1 MHSPLRRRIRHARR
15 IVGYGLL
22 VVLIL
27 AAAAVGVVNQML
39 PLVERNPQKVA
50 TWLSERVGQPVTF
63 THARA
68 EWTRRGPRFTLDGLR
83 IGEGERLLDI
93 GRAELL
99 VAVYSGFLPGAPL
112 TELKV
117 RELSLALEQGA
128 DRRWRM
134 VGLPFQPVPGVDPL
148 DTLEALGELQ
158 VERAKLV
165 VRSPAFRR
173 ELSLPRVDL
182 RLRISGARL
191 KAGVQ
196 AWARVGG
203 TPMTAVVDLERGT
216 WSGPLWAGGEALRL
230 DDWSPLLAD
239 TGLVVAGS
247 GNVDL
252 WARIDAQ
259 RIMDVRSRAELAPLA
274 FGARKPWRRMPDGT
288 LSSPPV
294 AFERAN
300 LLARWQVDDN
310 GWQLHAPELHFH
322 EAGRREPRSFDGLW
336 LAGGKRFALHAPRMD
351 LAPARALAT
360 LSDAVP
366 AGLREWLLEAAPD
379 GELRHV
385 RVDGRDGAWRGSAKV
400 DAVGWSPYGNR
411 PGLQG
416 LAGSAA
422 FDQSGGVFKLGSG
435 PVRFDWPGFRQPMDV
450 RAAGTLGWW
459 RSGAQWT
466 AGASAL
472 RVRGDDF
479 GVLARVELQF
489 QGPGRSPRLDLAA
502 EVDPSTVQA
511 AKKFWVVGKMPPAT
525 IDWLDN
531 ALQEGTVELGRAALG
546 GELADWPFREGQG
559 RFDARARVVQAQVAF
574 NRDWPVAEA
583 LDLDVA
589 FDGPGMALDGSGAIL
604 GNRVGRVVGGIAD
617 FRDPRLLLDI
627 NAAGRG
633 ESLQALMLA
642 SPLRANYEE
651 HLLNASIRG
660 PATVALQLDLPLAAR
675 LGDRR
680 IEGTIDLAD
689 AALSDP
695 RWGIAFTQVQ
705 GRTRFSDHG
714 FAADDLQVLFEGE
727 PARFNLFVGDGYTGS
742 PSLAARATLDGRFPP
757 QVLLA
762 RHEPLRWLNPW
773 LAGSSQWRLSLDVP
787 QALAGAPAPPAR
799 LDVQSDLVGTAIT
812 LPAPLGKDAAT
823 PQPLSLQAP
832 LPVGKGEIALT
843 LGELMRLRGR
853 MGADN
858 TMTGL
863 IQLGT
868 GADAPLPAEGL
879 GVVGASDTLDA
890 AGWIGFAAKGEG
902 AGGLRAVDLRVA
914 RLDLLGSEFPDTR
927 LRLQRQADHTQVQL
941 LGPAIEGA
949 VRIPSALEQGVQ
961 GRFERLHWPEKPP
974 APEPS
979 AAGAE
984 AIALADEEVPGQDP
998 AALPPLDFTVK
1009 DLRMG
1014 AMALG
1019 QAELRTTPVAQG
1031 MHVDRFSTR
1040 ARGMQLT
1047 ASGDWLRAGEGRS
1060 RSRFDVD
1067 FSARSLGELLGAF
1080 GLAGMVEEGE
1090 IKGKLQGNWAG
1101 SPGAFALARFE
1112 GRLRADVGE
1121 GQLLEVEPGGGG
1133 RVLGLISLAE
1143 IPRRLSLDFSDFFQ
1157 KGFGFNTMSG
1167 EFVFSGGRASTD
1179 LLLINGPAAEIRVS
1193 GSTDLRLQQYDQR
1206 IEVLPKTGGALPV
1219 IGALAGGPVGAA
1231 VGAVAQAVLQQ
1242 PLKQAARTVYR
1253 ISGPWKDPKVEVL
1266 EKGPPPAERKP
1277 AGSRGPAP
1285 TGGRGQAAIGRL
1297 DAPDAGPASQRP

>member
-50 TWLSERVGQPVTF
+50 SWLTERVGQPVTF

-99 VAVYSGFLPGAPL
+99 VAVYSGFLPGAQL

-117 RELSLALEQGA
+117 RELSLALEQGE

-134 VGLPFQPVPGVDPL
+134 VGLPFQPLPGVDPL

-158 VERAKLV
+158 VERARLV
-165 VRSPAFRR
+165 VRSPAFRH

-182 RLRISGARL
+182 RLRVSGDTL
-191 KAGVQ
+191 KAGLQ
-196 AWARVGG
+196 AWAKPTG
-203 TPMTAVVDLERGT
+203 TPMTAVVDLDRRT
-216 WSGPLWAGGEALRL
+216 WSGELWAGGEALKL
-230 DDWSPLLAD
+230 DDWSSLLAD

-274 FGARKPWRRMPDGT
+274 LGARKPWRTLPDGS
-288 LSSPPV
+288 LDSPPV
-294 AFERAN
+294 AFERAD

-310 GWQLHAPELHFH
+310 GWQLHAPQLHFH
-322 EAGRREPRSFDGLW
+322 ESGRREPRSFDGLW
-336 LAGGKRFALHAPRMD
+336 LAGGKRFALQAPRMD

-360 LSDAVP
+360 LSPSVP

-379 GELRHV
+379 GELDNV
-385 RVDGRDGAWRGSAKV
+385 RIDGQDGTWAGSARLK
-400 DAVGWSPYGNR
+400 AVGWLPYGSR
-411 PGLQG
+411 PGVQG

-435 PVRFDWPGFRQPMDV
+435 PVRFDWPSFRQPLHV
-450 RAAGTLGWW
+450 RVGGTLGWW
-459 RSGAQWT
+459 RSGGLWT
-466 AGASAL
+466 VGASGL
-472 RVRGDDF
+472 RIRGDDF
-479 GVLARVELQF
+479 GVLARAELLF
-489 QGPGRSPRLDLAA
+489 QGPGRKPRLDLAA
-502 EVDPSTVQA
+502 EVDPTTVQA

-531 ALQEGTVELGRAALG
+531 ALKEGTVELGRAALG

-559 RFDARARVVQAQVAF
+559 RFDARARVVQTTVDF
-574 NRDWPVAEA
+574 NREWPVAEA
-583 LDLDVA
+583 MDMDVA
-589 FDGPGMALDGSGAIL
+589 FDGPGMTLAGTGMIL
-604 GNRVGRVVGGIAD
+604 GNRVGRVEGGVPD

-627 NAAGRG
+627 DTAGRG
-633 ESLQALMLA
+633 ETLQALMLA
-642 SPLRANYEE
+642 SPLRARYEE

-675 LGDRR
+675 LGGRR

-695 RWGIAFTQVQ
+695 RWGIAFTQVN
-705 GRTRFSDHG
+705 GRTRFSDQG
-714 FAADDLQVLFEGE
+714 FAAEGLEVLFEGA
-727 PARFNLFVGDGYTGS
+727 PGRFDLAVGEAYTGS
-742 PSLAARATLDGRFPP
+742 AALAARASLAGRFPP

-762 RHEPLRWLNPW
+762 RHEPLLWLGPW
-773 LAGSSQWRLSLDVP
+773 LQGSSDWRLSLDVP
-787 QALAGAPAPPAR
+787 QGAAGAAAPPAR

-812 LPAPLGKDAAT
+812 LPAPLGKDAGT
-823 PQPLSLQAP
+823 PMPLSLQAP
-832 LPVGKGEIALT
+832 LPLGKGEIALA
-843 LGELMRLRGR
+843 LDELMRLRGR

-858 TMTGL
+858 AMAGL
-863 IQLGT
+863 IQF
-868 GADAPLPAEGL
+868 GAGVEAPMPAEGL
-879 GVVGASDTLDA
+879 VVLGASDTLDA
-890 AGWIGFAAKGEG
+890 AGWIAFAAKGDG
-902 AGGLRAVDLRVA
+902 TGGLRAVDLRVA
-914 RLDLLGSEFPDTR
+914 RLDLLGSNFPDTR
-927 LRLQRQADHTQVQL
+927 LRLQRQADQTQVQL
-941 LGPAIEGA
+941 TGPSIEGT
-949 VRIPSALEQGVQ
+949 VRIPAKLALGVQ
-961 GRFERLHWPEKPP
+961 GQFDRIHWPEAPP
-974 APEPS
+974 APPPV
-979 AAGAE
+979 AGAE
-984 AIALADEEVPGQDP
+984 VIALPDEEAPGQDP
-998 AALPPLDFTVK
+998 AALPPLKFSVK
-1009 DLRMG
+1009 DLRLG

-1019 QAELRTTPVAQG
+1019 QAELQSTPVPQG
-1031 MHVDRFSTR
+1031 MRVDRFTTR
-1040 ARGMQLT
+1040 ARRMQLT
-1047 ASGDWLRAGEGRS
+1047 ASGEWLRAGEGRS

-1067 FSARSLGELLGAF
+1067 FSARSLGELLAAF
-1080 GLAGMVEEGE
+1080 GLVGMVEDGE
-1090 IKGKLQGNWAG
+1090 IKGKLQGSWPG
-1101 SPGAFALARFE
+1101 SPGAFKLARFE

-1157 KGFGFNTMSG
+1157 KGFGFNTMGG
-1167 EFVFSGGRASTD
+1167 EFVFADGRATTD
-1179 LLLINGPAAEIRVS
+1179 LLAINGPAAEIRVS

-1231 VGAVAQAVLQQ
+1231 VGAVAQAVLQK
-1242 PLKQAARTVYR
+1242 PLKQAGRTVYR
-1253 ISGPWKDPKVEVL
+1253 ISGPWKEPTIEVI
-1266 EKGPPPAERKP
+1266 EKGPPPAERGKP
-1277 AGSRGPAP
+1277 G
-1285 TGGRGQAAIGRL
+1285 
-1297 DAPDAGPASQRP
+1297 

>member
-15 IVGYGLL
+15 IAGYGLL

-50 TWLSERVGQPVTF
+50 AWLTERVGQPVTF

-99 VAVYSGFLPGAPL
+99 VAVYSGLLPGAPL

-117 RELSLALEQGA
+117 RELSLALEQGE
-128 DRRWRM
+128 DRRWRV
-134 VGLPFQPVPGVDPL
+134 VGLPFQPLPGVDPL

-158 VERAKLV
+158 VERASLV
-165 VRSPAFRR
+165 VRSPSFRR
-173 ELSLPRVDL
+173 ELRLPRVDL
-182 RLRISGARL
+182 RLRVDGDRL

-196 AWARVGG
+196 ARAVVRGK
-203 TPMTAVVDLERGT
+203 PMSAVVDLDRGT
-216 WSGPLWAGGEALRL
+216 WSGQLWAGGEGLRL

-247 GNVDL
+247 GSVDL

-274 FGARKPWRRMPDGT
+274 FGARKPWRAMPDGS

-310 GWQLHAPELHFH
+310 GWQMHAPELHFH
-322 EAGRREPRSFDGLW
+322 ESGRREPRSFDGLW
-336 LAGGKRFALHAPRMD
+336 LAGGKRFAMQAPHMD
-351 LAPARALAT
+351 LASARALAT

-366 AGLREWLLEAAPD
+366 AGLREWLYEAAPD
-379 GELRHV
+379 GELSHV
-385 RVDGRDGAWRGSAKV
+385 RVQGQDGTWAGSATL
-400 DAVGWSPYGNR
+400 DAVGWRHYGNR
-411 PGLQG
+411 PGVRG

-422 FDQSGGVFKLGSG
+422 FDQSGGVFRLGSG
-435 PVRFDWPGFRQPMDV
+435 PVRFDWPGFRQPMDL

-459 RSGAQWT
+459 RSGGLWT
-466 AGASAL
+466 AGASGL
-472 RVRGDDF
+472 RIRGDDF
-479 GVLARVELQF
+479 GVLARAELHF
-489 QGPGRSPRLDLAA
+489 QGPGRPPRLDLAA

-531 ALQEGTVELGRAALG
+531 ALQAGTVELGRAALG

-559 RFDARARVVQAQVAF
+559 RFDARARVVQARLDF
-574 NRDWPVAEA
+574 NREWPVAEA

-589 FDGPGMALDGSGAIL
+589 FDGPGMTLDGSGMIL
-604 GNRVGRVVGGIAD
+604 GNRVGRVAGGIAD

-627 NAAGRG
+627 DATGRG

-642 SPLRANYEE
+642 SPLRARYEE

-675 LGDRR
+675 LGGRR
-680 IEGTIDLAD
+680 IEGSIDLAD

-695 RWGIAFTQVQ
+695 RWGIAFSKVQ
-705 GRTRFSDHG
+705 GRTRFSDRG
-714 FAADDLQVLFEGE
+714 FATEDLQVVFEGE

-762 RHEPLRWLNPW
+762 QHEPLRWLDEW
-773 LAGSSQWRLSLDVP
+773 LAGSSDWRLSLDVP
-787 QALAGAPAPPAR
+787 QAVAGAPAQPAR

-812 LPAPLGKDAAT
+812 LPAPLGKDAST
-823 PQPLSLQAP
+823 PRPLSLQAP
-832 LPVGKGEIALT
+832 LPVGKGEIALK
-843 LGELMRLRGR
+843 LGDLMRLRGR

-858 TMTGL
+858 AMTGL

-868 GADAPLPAEGL
+868 GADSPLPAEGL
-879 GVVGASDTLDA
+879 VVTGASDTLDA

-914 RLDLLGSEFPDTR
+914 RLDLLGSDFPDTR

-941 LGPAIEGA
+941 VGPSIEGA
-949 VRIPSALEQGVQ
+949 VRIPSRLELGVEGQ
-961 GRFERLHWPEKPP
+961 FERIHWPEKPP
-974 APEPS
+974 APPVV
-979 AAGAE
+979 AGADVAPLPAEEE
-984 AIALADEEVPGQDP
+984 AGQDP
-998 AALPPLDFTVK
+998 AALPPLSFLVK

-1019 QAELRTTPVAQG
+1019 QAELKATPVAQG
-1031 MHVDRFSTR
+1031 LRVDRFTTR
-1040 ARGMQLT
+1040 ARAMQLT
-1047 ASGDWLRAGEGRS
+1047 ASGDWLRAGEGKT

-1067 FSARSLGELLGAF
+1067 FSARSLGELLTAF
-1080 GLAGMVEEGE
+1080 GLAGMVEDGA
-1090 IKGKLQGNWAG
+1090 IKGRLQGSWPG

-1157 KGFGFNTMSG
+1157 KGFGFNTMGG
-1167 EFVFSGGRASTD
+1167 EFVFADGRASTD

-1206 IEVLPKTGGALPV
+1206 IEVLPKAGGALPV
-1219 IGALAGGPVGAA
+1219 IGAIAGGPVGAA

-1253 ISGPWKDPKVEVL
+1253 ISGPWKEPKVEVI
-1266 EKGPPPAERKP
+1266 EKGPPPVERGKP
-1277 AGSRGPAP
+1277 G
-1285 TGGRGQAAIGRL
+1285 
-1297 DAPDAGPASQRP
+1297 

>member
-15 IVGYGLL
+15 IAGYGLL

-50 TWLSERVGQPVTF
+50 AWLTERVGQPVTF
-63 THARA
+63 SHARA
-68 EWTRRGPRFTLDGLR
+68 EWTRRGPRFILDGLR
-83 IGEGERLLDI
+83 IGERERLLDI

-117 RELSLALEQGA
+117 RELSLALEQGE

-134 VGLPFQPVPGVDPL
+134 VGLPFQPLPGVDPL

-158 VERAKLV
+158 VEHASLV
-165 VRSPAFRR
+165 VRSPSFRR
-173 ELSLPRVDL
+173 ELLLPRVDL
-182 RLRISGARL
+182 RLRVTGKRL
-191 KAGVQ
+191 QAGLQ
-196 AWARVGG
+196 AFAVANGK
-203 TPMTAVVDLERGT
+203 PMSAVVDLDRGT
-216 WSGPLWAGGEALRL
+216 WSGELWAGGESLRL

-239 TGLVVAGS
+239 TGVVVAGS
-247 GNVDL
+247 GSVDL
-252 WARIDAQ
+252 WARIDTQ

-274 FGARKPWRRMPDGT
+274 FGARKPWRTMPDGS

-310 GWQLHAPELHFH
+310 GWQMHAPELHFH
-322 EAGRREPRSFDGLW
+322 ESGRREPRSFDGLW
-336 LAGGKRFALHAPRMD
+336 IAGGKRFALHAPRMD
-351 LAPARALAT
+351 LASARALAT

-366 AGLREWLLEAAPD
+366 TGLREWLLEAAPD
-379 GELRHV
+379 GELSQV
-385 RVDGRDGAWRGSAKV
+385 RIDGQEGTWAGSATLQ
-400 DAVGWSPYGNR
+400 AVGWRPYGKQ
-411 PGLQG
+411 PGLRG

-422 FDQSGGVFKLGSG
+422 FDQSGGVFRLGKG
-435 PVRFDWPGFRQPMDV
+435 PVRFDWPGFRQPMNV
-450 RAAGTLGWW
+450 RVAGTLGWW
-459 RSGAQWT
+459 RNGALWT
-466 AGASAL
+466 AGASGL
-472 RVRGDDF
+472 RIHGDDF
-479 GVLARVELQF
+479 GVLARAELQF
-489 QGPGRSPRLDLAA
+489 QGPGRPPRLDLAA
-502 EVDPSTVQA
+502 EVDPSTMQA

-525 IDWLDN
+525 IDYLDN

-559 RFDARARVVQAQVAF
+559 RFDARARVVQAKVEF

-583 LDLDVA
+583 LDLDVS
-589 FDGPGMALDGSGAIL
+589 FDGPGMALDGSGVIL
-604 GNRVGRVVGGIAD
+604 GNRVGRVRGGIAD
-617 FRDPRLLLDI
+617 FRDPRLRLDI
-627 NAAGRG
+627 DAVGRG
-633 ESLQALMLA
+633 ETLQALMLA
-642 SPLRANYEE
+642 SPLRERYEE

-660 PATVALQLDLPLAAR
+660 PATVALELDLPLAAR
-675 LGDRR
+675 LGGRR
-680 IEGTIDLAD
+680 IEGSIDLAD
-689 AALSDP
+689 AGLSDP

-705 GRTRFSDHG
+705 GRTRFSDRG
-714 FAADDLQVLFEGE
+714 FATEDLQVQFEGE

-742 PSLAARATLDGRFPP
+742 PGLAARATLAGRFPP

-762 RHEPLRWLNPW
+762 QHPPLRWLDPW
-773 LAGSSQWRLSLDVP
+773 LAGSSDWRLALDVP
-787 QALAGAPAPPAR
+787 QPVAGAPAAPAL

-823 PQPLSLQAP
+823 PRLLSLQAP
-832 LPVGKGEIALT
+832 LPSTKGEIVLR

-858 TMTGL
+858 AMTGL
-863 IQLGT
+863 IQFGT
-868 GADAPLPAEGL
+868 GADSPPPANGL
-879 GVVGASDTLDA
+879 VVTGASDTLDA
-890 AGWIGFAAKGEG
+890 AGWIAFAAKGEG
-902 AGGLRAVDLRVA
+902 TGGLRAVDLRVA

-927 LRLQRQADHTQVQL
+927 LRLQRQEDHTQVQL
-941 LGPAIEGA
+941 VGPSIEGT
-949 VRIPSALEQGVQ
+949 VRIPSRLEAGVQ
-961 GRFERLHWPEKPP
+961 GQFERIHWPEKPP
-974 APEPS
+974 AP
-979 AAGAE
+979 AAVAGAE
-984 AIALADEEVPGQDP
+984 AAVVSDEEVPGQDP
-998 AALPPLDFTVK
+998 AVLPPLDFLVK
-1009 DLRMG
+1009 DLRLG

-1019 QAELRTTPVAQG
+1019 QAELKATPVAQG
-1031 MHVDRFSTR
+1031 LRVDRFTTR
-1040 ARGMQLT
+1040 ASRMQLT

-1060 RSRFDVD
+1060 KSRFDVD
-1067 FSARSLGELLGAF
+1067 FTARSLGELLTAF
-1080 GLAGMVEEGE
+1080 GLAGMVKDGP
-1090 IKGKLQGNWAG
+1090 IKGKLQGSWPG

-1112 GRLRADVGE
+1112 GRLSANVGE

-1167 EFVFSGGRASTD
+1167 EFVFADGRASTD

-1193 GSTDLRLQQYDQR
+1193 GATDLRLQQYDQR

-1219 IGALAGGPVGAA
+1219 IGAIAGGPVGAA
-1231 VGAVAQAVLQQ
+1231 VGAMAQAVLQK

-1253 ISGPWKDPKVEVL
+1253 VSGPWKEPKVDVI
-1266 EKGPPPAERKP
+1266 EKGPPPAERGKP
-1277 AGSRGPAP
+1277 G
-1285 TGGRGQAAIGRL
+1285 
-1297 DAPDAGPASQRP
+1297 

>member
-15 IVGYGLL
+15 ILGYGLL

-50 TWLSERVGQPVTF
+50 AWLTERVGQPVTF

-83 IGEGERLLDI
+83 IGQGDRLLDI

-117 RELSLALEQGA
+117 RELSLALEQGQ

-134 VGLPFQPVPGVDPL
+134 VGLPFQPLPGVDPL

-158 VERAKLV
+158 VERARLV

-173 ELSLPRVDL
+173 ELALPRVDL
-182 RLRISGARL
+182 RMQVSGARL

-196 AWARVGG
+196 AWAVTTGK
-203 TPMTAVVDLERGT
+203 PMTAVVDLDRGT
-216 WSGPLWAGGEALRL
+216 WSGQMWAGGESLRL
-230 DDWSPLLAD
+230 DDWSPLIAD
-239 TGLVVAGS
+239 TGLVMSGS

-259 RIMDVRSRAELAPLA
+259 RVMDVRSRAELAPLA
-274 FGARKPWRRMPDGT
+274 LGSRKPWRAKADGT
-288 LSSPPV
+288 LVSPPV
-294 AFERAN
+294 AFERAD

-322 EAGRREPRSFDGLW
+322 ESGRSEPRSFDGLW
-336 LAGGKRFALHAPRMD
+336 IAGGKRFALQAPRMD

-379 GELRHV
+379 GELQHV
-385 RVDGRDGAWRGSAKV
+385 RVEGQDGTWSGAATLGG
-400 DAVGWSPYGNR
+400 VGWRPYGNR

-422 FDQSGGVFKLGSG
+422 FDQSGGVFKLGAA
-435 PVRFDWPGFRQPMDV
+435 PVRFDWPGFRQPLDLRV
-450 RAAGTLGWW
+450 AGTLGWW
-459 RSGAQWT
+459 RSGGLWT
-466 AGASAL
+466 AGASGL
-472 RVRGDDF
+472 RVRGDGF
-479 GVLARVELQF
+479 GLLARAELHF
-489 QGPGRSPRLDLAA
+489 QGPGRKPRLDLAA
-502 EVDPSTVQA
+502 EVDPSTMQT

-531 ALQEGTVELGRAALG
+531 ALQEGTVEFGRAALG

-559 RFDARARVVQAQVAF
+559 RLDARARVVQAKVEF

-589 FDGPGMALDGSGAIL
+589 FDGPGMTLDGSGAIL

-617 FRDPRLLLDI
+617 FRDPRLMLDI
-627 NAAGRG
+627 DADGRG

-642 SPLRANYEE
+642 SPLRARYEE

-675 LGDRR
+675 LGGRR
-680 IEGTIDLAD
+680 IEGSIDLAD

-695 RWGIAFTQVQ
+695 RWGIAFTKVQ
-705 GRTRFSDHG
+705 GRTRFSDRG
-714 FAADDLQVLFEGE
+714 FAAEDLQVVFEGE
-727 PARFNLFVGDGYTGS
+727 PARFNLFVGEGYTGS

-762 RHEPLRWLNPW
+762 RHAPLRWLDPW
-773 LAGSSQWRLSLDVP
+773 LAGSSDWRLSLAVP

-823 PQPLSLQAP
+823 PRPLSLQAP
-832 LPVGKGEIALT
+832 LPVGKGEIALK

-853 MGADN
+853 MGADGA
-858 TMTGL
+858 MTGL
-863 IQLGT
+863 IQLGA

-879 GVVGASDTLDA
+879 AVTGASDTLDA
-890 AGWIGFAAKGEG
+890 AGWIAFAAGGEG

-914 RLDLLGSEFPDTR
+914 HLDLLGSDFPDTR
-927 LRLQRQADHTQVQL
+927 LRLQRQVDHTRVQL
-941 LGPAIEGA
+941 TGPAIEGT
-949 VRIPSALEQGVQ
+949 VRVPSKLELGVQ
-961 GRFERLHWPEKPP
+961 GQFDRIHWPAKPP
-974 APEPS
+974 APEPV
-979 AAGAE
+979 AGAE
-984 AIALADEEVPGQDP
+984 TIPLPEQPAPGQDP
-998 AALPPLDFTVK
+998 AALPPLAFTVK

-1019 QAELRTTPVAQG
+1019 QADLQATSVAQG
-1031 MHVDRFSTR
+1031 LRIDRFTTR
-1040 ARGMQLT
+1040 ARTMQLT
-1047 ASGDWLRAGEGRS
+1047 ASGDWLRAGEGNS

-1067 FSARSLGELLGAF
+1067 FSARSLGELLAAF
-1080 GLAGMVEEGE
+1080 GLAGMVEDGP
-1090 IKGKLQGNWAG
+1090 IKGKLQGSWPG

-1167 EFVFSGGRASTD
+1167 EFVFADGSATTD

-1193 GSTDLRLQQYDQR
+1193 GSTDLRAQQYDQR

-1219 IGALAGGPVGAA
+1219 LGALAGGPVGAA

-1253 ISGPWKDPKVEVL
+1253 ISGPWKEPEVEVI
-1266 EKGPPPAERKP
+1266 EKGPPPV
-1277 AGSRGPAP
+1277 
-1285 TGGRGQAAIGRL
+1285 
-1297 DAPDAGPASQRP
+1297 QRP

>member
-117 RELSLALEQGA
+117 RELSLALEQGD

-134 VGLPFQPVPGVDPL
+134 VGLPFQPLPGVDPL

-165 VRSPAFRR
+165 VRSPAFKR
-173 ELSLPRVDL
+173 ELLLPRVDL
-182 RLRISGARL
+182 RLRVSGDRL

-196 AWARVGG
+196 AWAVPKG
-203 TPMTAVVDLERGT
+203 TPMTAVVDLDRGT
-216 WSGPLWAGGEALRL
+216 WSGQLWAGGESLRL

-252 WARIDAQ
+252 WARIDTQ
-259 RIMDVRSRAELAPLA
+259 RVMDVRSRAELAPLA
-274 FGARKPWRRMPDGT
+274 FGARKPWRTMPDGS

-300 LLARWQVDDN
+300 LLARWQLDDN
-310 GWQLHAPELHFH
+310 GWQMHAPELHFH
-322 EAGRREPRSFDGLW
+322 ESGRREPRSFDGLW
-336 LAGGKRFALHAPRMD
+336 MAGGKRFALQAPRMD

-385 RVDGRDGAWRGSAKV
+385 RVEGQDGTWTGSASL
-400 DAVGWSPYGNR
+400 DGVGWRPYGNR
-411 PGLQG
+411 PGVQG

-435 PVRFDWPGFRQPMDV
+435 PVRFDWPGFRQAMDV
-450 RAAGTLGWW
+450 RVAGTLGWW
-459 RSGAQWT
+459 RSGGLWT
-466 AGASAL
+466 AGASGL
-472 RVRGDDF
+472 RVRGEDF
-479 GVLARVELQF
+479 GVLARAELLF
-489 QGPGRSPRLDLAA
+489 QGPGRPPRLDLAA
-502 EVDPSTVQA
+502 EVDPSTVQT

-559 RFDARARVVQAQVAF
+559 RFDARARVVQAQVEF
-574 NRDWPVAEA
+574 NGEWPVAEA

-589 FDGPGMALDGSGAIL
+589 FDGPGMTLDGSGAIL
-604 GNRVGRVVGGIAD
+604 GNRVGRVTGGIAD
-617 FRDPRLLLDI
+617 FRDPRLRLDI
-627 NAAGRG
+627 DAAGRG

-642 SPLRANYEE
+642 SPLRARYEE

-660 PATVALQLDLPLAAR
+660 PATVALELDLPLAAR
-675 LGDRR
+675 LGGRR
-680 IEGTIDLAD
+680 IEGSIDLAD

-705 GRTRFSDHG
+705 GRTRFSDRG
-714 FAADDLQVLFEGE
+714 FATEDLQVRFEGE

-762 RHEPLRWLNPW
+762 RHEPLRWLDEW
-773 LAGSSQWRLSLDVP
+773 LAGSSDWRLALEVP
-787 QALAGAPAPPAR
+787 QAPAGAPAPPAR

-823 PQPLSLQAP
+823 PRPLSLQAP
-832 LPVGKGEIALT
+832 LPVGQGEIALK
-843 LGELMRLRGR
+843 LGDLMRLRGR
-853 MGADN
+853 MGPDN
-858 TMTGL
+858 AMTGL
-863 IQLGT
+863 IQLGG
-868 GADAPLPAEGL
+868 GAESPLPAEGL
-879 GVVGASDTLDA
+879 VVAGASDTLDA
-890 AGWIGFAAKGEG
+890 AGWIAFAAKGEG

-927 LRLQRQADHTQVQL
+927 LRLQRLADHTQVQL
-941 LGPAIEGA
+941 VGPSIEGT
-949 VRIPSALEQGVQ
+949 VRVPAKLELGVQ
-961 GRFERLHWPEKPP
+961 GQFERIHWPEKPP
-974 APEPS
+974 APEA

-984 AIALADEEVPGQDP
+984 VIALPDAPPPDQDP
-998 AALPPLDFTVK
+998 TVLPPLDFLVK

-1019 QAELRTTPVAQG
+1019 QAELKATPVAQG
-1031 MHVDRFSTR
+1031 LRVDRFTTR
-1040 ARGMQLT
+1040 ARRMQLT
-1047 ASGDWLRAGEGRS
+1047 ATGDWLRAGEGRS

-1080 GLAGMVEEGE
+1080 GLAGMVEDGE
-1090 IKGKLQGNWAG
+1090 IKGKLQGSWPG

-1167 EFVFSGGRASTD
+1167 EFVFADGRASTD

-1206 IEVLPKTGGALPV
+1206 IEVLPKAGGALPV
-1219 IGALAGGPVGAA
+1219 IGAIAGGPVGAA

-1253 ISGPWKDPKVEVL
+1253 ISGPWKEPKVDVI
-1266 EKGPPPAERKP
+1266 EKGPPVEQRKQ
-1277 AGSRGPAP
+1277 AGTSG
-1285 TGGRGQAAIGRL
+1285 
-1297 DAPDAGPASQRP
+1297 